1 MNPTQ
6 DLKLSL
12 QLFIFHETNLT
23 TLGDASD
30 PSLNIADFEDPEVIN
45 NEILVLAIK
54 LFREFL

>member
-12 QLFIFHETNLT
+12 QLFILHSSNLT

-30 PSLNIADFEDPEVIN
+30 ISLNIADFEDPEVIN